1 MGWFNILKFHV
12 ELKRLLEGALEKKE
26 EMYIGFLTNDESEL
40 RDMWN
45 SSNPNEPYIARS
57 QKGIK
62 SFYPI
67 DEWYGI
73 IVKEESKA
81 RLVAI
86 SGFAIRN
93 GIGGKEYA
101 VMGGTRRSKGN
112 KYRGYG
118 KISKSKPTELTKQYP
133 RIVGYDNQGK
143 IYSGQFNEKPLKAH
157 AVIPEDILGKFK
169 GRYGDNWG
177 VGESINTLR
186 YWNEDW
192 D

>member
-26 EMYIGFLTNDESEL
+26 EMYIGFLTNSESEL
-40 RDMWN
+40 RDMWD

-67 DEWYGI
+67 DEWYGV

-118 KISKSKPTELTKQYP
+118 KISKNKPTELTKQYP
-133 RIVGYDNQGK
+133 RIVGYVGQGK
-143 IYSGQFNEKPLKAH
+143 TYSGQYNEKPLKVH
-157 AVIPEDILGKFK
+157 KVIPEDILGKFR
-169 GRYGDNWG
+169 GHFGDNWG
-177 VGESINTLR
+177 VGESINTLD
-186 YWNEDW
+186 YWNKDW